1 MKKALVALALLF
13 VAAGVGVGAA
23 VLVLAVADDGAGGPQ
38 ATMTTTPDDGD
49 AIGSGPGCDHEG
61 TRDCVAGAEI
71 VIVDSQWR
79 CRGPLA
85 VYAREA
91 GGTLPLKVTAR
102 FTTFVNTSGPV
113 VDLREGCQGDG
124 TEAIDLILDIQGDG
138 RTRGG
143 TNDGLSVKLDARD
156 IDITGNI
163 DCGPRLAE
171 SHQDGVQAQ
180 GARDIAFV
188 DLEVGDWQDRR
199 ATCTGASGGIDLSV
213 GGDRRDR
220 PDRLPVHPLPGDR
233 VPAGPQ
239 PWNLARAQG
248 WSTAASARETRR
260 NERSSLQRASSACAA
275 SRSRPATSSLRRRS
289 TSSRGAS
296 ATSSPT
302 KTSRRRPPAEADGPQ
317 RTAPRPRRD
326 P

>member
-1 MKKALVALALLF
+1 MKALAALALML
-13 VAAGVGVGAA
+13 AGAA
-23 VLVLAVADDGAGGPQ
+23 VGIGTAVLVMDGDGDGPGGPQ
-38 ATMTTTPDDGD
+38 ATATTTPDDGG

-163 DCGPRLAE
+163 DCGPRFAE

-213 GGDRRDR
+213 GGIAGIVPTDYQCIRCRVIACRRG
-220 PDRLPVHPLPGDR
+220 LNLGISQGAR
-233 VPAGPQ
+233 VVDSRFRSGNPAEREEQ
-239 PWNLARAQG
+239 LATGVVGLCSFAVSTCNIEPAAREHVFERSVCDKFPYEDLTSAAASG
-248 WSTAASARETRR
+248 SGRTAAD
-260 NERSSLQRASSACAA
+260 SS
-275 SRSRPATSSLRRRS
+275 
-289 TSSRGAS
+289 
-296 ATSSPT
+296 
-302 KTSRRRPPAEADGPQ
+302 
-317 RTAPRPRRD
+317 
-326 P
+326 